1 MKYQNLYLMKKKDLK
16 KIKNTLTIKEAKI
29 ENNEILYIC
38 EEKNNEDKHVEQ
50 KDLKKEILEKEKKMG
65 EEKSQN
71 INDE

>member
-1 MKYQNLYLMKKKDLK
+1 MKKKDLK

-38 EEKNNEDKHVEQ
+38 EEKSNEDKHVEH